1 MLRKKTQANPIKTSL
16 RVDEALRHCWENEK
30 RTLKDHFRHSMG
42 PKTLHAIRR
51 FLRRAIR
58 ISFFV
63 GRIGRLTPAS
73 QKNLAWMKKTYRAL
87 GPWREKDVIAREW
100 RRLLRTLPE
109 VKTCA
114 VLSGSGVPGGRK
126 KCPRRKRMLVR
137 VLKRIDRCPFPA
149 CQNDALTKTAA
160 SDFLARLQAFFS
172 DRDAKLERL
181 AARWVRLDPGE
192 RHRLRKIVR
201 VLHESWALVRD
212 LSPAIPD
219 GDWDRLLSKLDRCLG
234 RVHDRDVR
242 LGKLCRKKR
251 FSRKKG
257 WRRALLSGWSAGRA
271 NEQFQEIG
279 HLLKLYLAL
288 SRPWK
293 PEVEGVFILPDG
305 FSPTT

>member
-1 MLRKKTQANPIKTSL
+1 MKASSGF
-16 RVDEALRHCWENEK
+16 DEALRQCWENEK
-30 RTLKDHFRHSMG
+30 RTLEDHVRHSMG
-42 PKTLHAIRR
+42 PKTLHEIRR
-51 FLRRAIR
+51 SLRRKIR
-58 ISFFV
+58 IFLFV

-87 GPWREKDVIAREW
+87 GPWRENDVIAREW
-100 RRLLRTLPE
+100 GRLLRTLPE
-109 VKTCA
+109 VKTCS
-114 VLSGSGVPGGRK
+114 VLSGPGVPEGRK
-126 KCPRRKRMLVR
+126 KRLRRKRMLIG
-137 VLKRIDRCPFPA
+137 VLERIVRCPFPV
-149 CQNDALTKTAA
+149 CQNDALRKTAA
-160 SDFLARLQAFFS
+160 SVFLARLQAFFS
-172 DRDAKLERL
+172 DKDKKLERL
-181 AARWVRLDPGE
+181 AQRWVRLDAGE

-219 GDWDRLLSKLDRCLG
+219 GDWDSLLSKLDRCLG

-251 FSRKKG
+251 FSGKKG

-293 PEVEGVFILPDG
+293 PEVGGVFILPDG